1 MPATTSISV
10 DRHRLGD
17 VLSAELD
24 RLIDT
29 WEGLGAGGPSCGS
42 PVAGPPA
49 MARARYLH
57 PLARALVG
65 ALRGSTDHAALYFD
79 ERLRYVD
86 RDLPPAQLRAA
97 LRQQMAIEFPAIAA
111 ALADELP
118 DALTADGVE
127 QQFWDFHEPL
137 LNPPDA
143 ANRVLF
149 IGDCVF
155 VETRAFLA
163 QRRAESGRPVDV
175 RHVFFSTRQPVA
187 AVNTAIVNE
196 VQRHRPDVIGLSLFT
211 FEGVPPYTYAWRKAA
226 LPFVG
231 ARTAGIAE
239 GLVELVRETIADIRT
254 VCDATVAVHVPCG
267 LPLDRLRHWLP
278 FAPVHSRAQRR
289 LLQGLA
295 RGLQE
300 LAASVENVV
309 LLDEAALA
317 GELGGTRAA
326 AAFAFAED
334 DVPPGYSHTTALGP
348 ALARYYDELL
358 SDYDLVGK
366 AKALLVDFDNTLW
379 NGVMAEGDVVHNT
392 DGQRLLLEL
401 KNAGVLLVALSK
413 NDESS
418 IRWDQLV
425 LSEDDFV
432 LKKIN
437 WLPKAD
443 NVSAV
448 IKQLDLAAD
457 AFVMLDDNPVERA
470 LVTEMEPGVR
480 ALDPANQQAWRT
492 LRRWLAFPSTR
503 QTQEA
508 RRRTVMYREAA
519 ERRAAMSGS
528 GSHDY
533 GAMMKTL
540 GLRCGI
546 GPAASSDLA
555 RVLELIERTNQFNTT
570 TRRRTAAQVR
580 ELLDSPDWLVYV
592 ASLRDRFGDLGVV
605 AVAIFDKTERVFDSV
620 IMSCRAMGF
629 GVEFAVLRAV
639 LDAAGP
645 GAVRGLFVPTN
656 RNGPAAEFFAQAQF
670 QAEADGTWVL
680 PPSASGPQV
689 PPWLARE

>member
-1 MPATTSISV
+1 
-10 DRHRLGD
+10 
-17 VLSAELD
+17 
-24 RLIDT
+24 
-29 WEGLGAGGPSCGS
+29 
-42 PVAGPPA
+42 

-57 PLARALVG
+57 PLGRALVG
-65 ALRGSTDHAALYFD
+65 ALRGSTEHAALYFD

-86 RDLPPAQLRAA
+86 RDLPPAQLHAA
-97 LRQQMAIEFPAIAA
+97 LREQMTAEFPAIAT

-118 DALTADGVE
+118 ADGVE
-127 QQFWDFHEPL
+127 QQLWDFHEPL

-175 RHVFFSTRQPVA
+175 RHVFFSAKQPIA
-187 AVNTAIVNE
+187 AVNTAVVNE

-226 LPFVG
+226 LPLVG
-231 ARTAGIAE
+231 ARTAGIAR
-239 GLVELVRETIADIRT
+239 GLVEIVRETIADIRT
-254 VCDATVAVHVPCG
+254 VSEATVAVHVPCG
-267 LPLDRLRHWLP
+267 LPLDRLRHRIP
-278 FAPVHSRAQRR
+278 FAPAHSRAQRR
-289 LLQGLA
+289 LLRDLSH
-295 RGLQE
+295 GLQE

-309 LLDEAALA
+309 LVDEAALA
-317 GELGGTRAA
+317 AELGGIRAA

-348 ALARYYDELL
+348 ALARYYDGLL

-418 IRWDQLV
+418 IQWDQLV

-437 WLPKAD
+437 WLPKPD
-443 NVSAV
+443 NVSAA

-480 ALDPANQQAWRT
+480 ALDPATEEAWRT

-503 QTQEA
+503 QTDEA

-528 GSHDY
+528 HDY
-533 GAMMKTL
+533 ETMMKSL
-540 GLRCGI
+540 GLRCRI
-546 GPAASSDLA
+546 GPAASSDLP

-570 TRRRTAAQVR
+570 TRRRTAAEVSQ
-580 ELLDSPDWLVYV
+580 LLDSPDWLVYV

-605 AVAIFDKTERVFDSV
+605 AVAIFDRAERAFDSV

-629 GVEFAVLRAV
+629 GVEFAVLAAV

-645 GAVRGLFVPTN
+645 GAARGMFVPTS
-656 RNGPAAEFFAQAQF
+656 RNGPAAELFAQAEF
-670 QAEADGTWVL
+670 QQEADGTWVL
-680 PPSASGPQV
+680 PPSASGPQA
-689 PPWLARE
+689 PSWLARE